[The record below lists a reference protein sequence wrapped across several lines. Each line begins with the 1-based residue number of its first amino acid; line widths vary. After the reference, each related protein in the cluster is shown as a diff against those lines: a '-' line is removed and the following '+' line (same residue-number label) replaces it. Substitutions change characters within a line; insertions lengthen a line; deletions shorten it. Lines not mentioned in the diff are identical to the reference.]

1 MRSMARSIL
10 VTEVFIRATKAQ
22 SGTGDDSAALT
33 LMSTDIER
41 INVGFRALHDIWAS
55 TILVVLASWMLY
67 NHLGPIFA
75 APIGIVIV
83 CLLGLSILMK
93 FTGDSQR
100 SWMAGM
106 RFHLVSPFKLLFLV
120 VKRCYSLLLSL
131 NSTANNIC

>member
-1 MRSMARSIL
+1 MARSIL

-22 SGTGDDSAALT
+22 IGAGDDSAALT

-55 TILVVLASWMLY
+55 TILVALASWMLY

-75 APIGIVIV
+75 APIGIVII
-83 CLLGLSILMK
+83 CLLGLAILMK

-100 SWMAGM
+100 SWMAG
-106 RFHLVSPFKLLFLV
+106 
-120 VKRCYSLLLSL
+120 
-131 NSTANNIC
+131 